1 MAEIQGVCD
10 PRFEAVHQLL
20 YDNLDSGA
28 DTGASVAVMLGG
40 ELVVDLWGGSV
51 AANDA
56 TPWQHDTIVNVWST
70 TKTMMALSA
79 LLLVDRGL
87 LDVDA
92 PVSTYWPEFAQ
103 NGKEHVRVRQFLGHT
118 SGISGWEKPI
128 TLDEVLDWELSTEK
142 LAAQAPWWEPGT
154 QSGYHAMN
162 QGHLVGEVVRRI
174 SGMKLGEFF
183 RKEIAEPFDIDFHIG
198 LSEDEF
204 GRVATLTPPPPPS
217 GELRALGREHPAIKT
232 FTGPLILA
240 KYAALPEWRAADI
253 PAANGHGNAR
263 SVAQA
268 QSVISTMGKIG
279 DTRVMS
285 QEAVEEIFR
294 VQADGFDLVLQIPVT
309 FGLGYGLPNET
320 TPYLPDRRVC
330 FWCGYGGSMIVNDL
344 DNEMTVAYVMN
355 RMDEG
360 LLGDARGHSIVA
372 AALAAVA

>member
-1 MAEIQGVCD
+1 M
-10 PRFEAVHQLL
+10 
-20 YDNLDSGA
+20 
-28 DTGASVAVMLGG
+28 
-40 ELVVDLWGGSV
+40 
-51 AANDA
+51 
-56 TPWQHDTIVNVWST
+56 
-70 TKTMMALSA
+70 
-79 LLLVDRGL
+79 
-87 LDVDA
+87 
-92 PVSTYWPEFAQ
+92 
-103 NGKEHVRVRQFLGHT
+103 RVRQFLGHT
-118 SGISGWEKPI
+118 SGVSGWEKPI
-128 TLDEVLDWELSTEK
+128 TLDEVFDWELSTEK
-142 LAAQAPWWEPGT
+142 LASQAPWWEPGT

-174 SGMKLGEFF
+174 TGMKLGEFF

-198 LSEDEF
+198 LSKDDF

-240 KYAALPEWRAADI
+240 KYAYMLEWRAADI

-285 QEAVEEIFR
+285 QRRLKKFLECRPTALTSCCNSCHIWAGVWATKRDNSISSR
-294 VQADGFDLVLQIPVT
+294 SPRLLLVWL
-309 FGLGYGLPNET
+309 
-320 TPYLPDRRVC
+320 
-330 FWCGYGGSMIVNDL
+330 WGSMIANDL

-360 LLGDARGHSIVA
+360 LFGDVSRTLNCRCRPRRSRLIVRGS
-372 AALAAVA
+372 